1 MASDVRRARVEKAF
15 ECAKNRRTLAAEKMV
30 RAGENTLK
38 AVQRVHDAKRNFEL
52 ARENERAEWR
62 KREDYIKIADREFK
76 ELTLRYA
83 DPNCSENPSHEE
95 YEAELA
101 EFSANLD
108 AMTQG
113 YAKAEKQLHR
123 AIDELARAEKAHDTA
138 KTRYANAHQ
147 ALTGANAKFKEQT
160 ERRNQLG

>member
-1 MASDVRRARVEKAF
+1 MASDVHRARVDRALER
-15 ECAKNRRTLAAEKMV
+15 AKNRKTLAAEKMK
-30 RAGENTLK
+30 RAWANTLK
-38 AVQRVHDAKRNFEL
+38 AMQRVNDAKSNFEL
-52 ARENERAEWR
+52 ASENERIEWR
-62 KREDYIKIADREFK
+62 KREEYISIADREFE
-76 ELTLRYA
+76 ELTLRYS

-101 EFSANLD
+101 RFSANLD
-108 AMTQG
+108 AITQS

-123 AIDELARAEKAHDTA
+123 AIDELARAEKARDTA

-147 ALTGANAKFKEQT
+147 AFTGANTKFKEQT